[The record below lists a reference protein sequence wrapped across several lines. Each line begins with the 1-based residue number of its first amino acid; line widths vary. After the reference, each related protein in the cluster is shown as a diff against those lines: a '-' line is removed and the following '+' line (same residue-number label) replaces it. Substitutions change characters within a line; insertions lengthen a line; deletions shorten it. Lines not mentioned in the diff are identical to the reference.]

1 MSIIVKSKV
10 EKRSDRI
17 SAFVD
22 EVRRYVYNECFN
34 QGISVNTVDCFCYD
48 MFICMNRNEAEYGF
62 FDLLHMLTNSVFMV
76 EVFAR
81 YKNRVA

>member
-1 MSIIVKSKV
+1 MSIITKSKV
-10 EKRSDRI
+10 EQRSDRI
-17 SAFVD
+17 NTFVD

-34 QGISVNTVDCFCYD
+34 QGISVSTVDCFCYD
-48 MFICMNRNEAEYGF
+48 MFICMNRNESEYGF
-62 FDLLHMLTNSVFMV
+62 FDLLHMLTNNIFMD